1 MKTVTLLILIAV
13 IFPITL
19 PLQPVISYA
28 SDKGTIIL
36 ALDICDKSGQ
46 TLSSNADIFSIHE
59 CSCKFVPLEF
69 SGFHKIS
76 NPAFS
81 SSLISFQK
89 ERPPKA

>member
-1 MKTVTLLILIAV
+1 MKTISFLILIAV
-13 IFPITL
+13 IFSITL

-28 SDKGTIIL
+28 SDKGAMIL

-76 NPAFS
+76 NPAFKS
-81 SSLISFQK
+81 FVVISQK
-89 ERPPKA
+89 EQPPRV